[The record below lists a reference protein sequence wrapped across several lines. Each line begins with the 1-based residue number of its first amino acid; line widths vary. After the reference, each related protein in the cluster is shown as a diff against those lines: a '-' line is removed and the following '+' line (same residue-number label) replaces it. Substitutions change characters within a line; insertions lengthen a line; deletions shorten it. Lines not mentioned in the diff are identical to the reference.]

1 MKKTLY
7 IFIGASKVNCENLIY
22 TLGNKENR
30 SILSANSIE
39 FLPEGSNIY
48 NSIANNNYQ
57 ELDKIINN
65 IKQKVNSDERH
76 TKFLFASPAFFQLSQ
91 ENSQYIYDKICKNNN
106 DFKVKIIVFVRRQ
119 DDVIYEWYAPFITNV
134 NVNKKLTDLITA
146 MSDQKDIL
154 NHEVS
159 INKWESIF

>member
-1 MKKTLY
+1 MGKTLY
-7 IFIGASKVNCENLIY
+7 IFIGASRINCENLIY

-48 NSIANNNYQ
+48 NSIVNNNYQ

-76 TKFLFASPAFFQLSQ
+76 TKFLFR
-91 ENSQYIYDKICKNNN
+91 N
-106 DFKVKIIVFVRRQ
+106 
-119 DDVIYEWYAPFITNV
+119 
-134 NVNKKLTDLITA
+134 
-146 MSDQKDIL
+146 
-154 NHEVS
+154 
-159 INKWESIF
+159 